1 MKAARSPRA
10 TASAACPMASLLQML
25 MGPWTTYIL
34 WVLQRDGPRR
44 FGELKRAIPGISAK
58 VLTERLR
65 RLEGERVITRSYK
78 ATIPP
83 QVTYAL
89 AERGHDLARVLDSL
103 NEVATRWHADGPTG
117 QVAPTKRG
125 SPAPFPLPAGDRG
138 ARVRVSRAAV
148 AVTPSPPNIARA
160 RPAAISGQPGVV
172 GGRAPDWPRARGA

>member
-1 MKAARSPRA
+1 MKTARLTRV
-10 TASAACPMASLLQML
+10 TAPAACPMATLLQIL

-34 WVLQRDGPRR
+34 WVLRREGPRR

-89 AERGHDLARVLDSL
+89 ADRGDELARVLDSL
-103 NEVATRWHADGPTG
+103 NEVATRWRAEAQSSDATASATAPRRSVEPDRPASTPTANRTRRRG
-117 QVAPTKRG
+117 AAPSG
-125 SPAPFPLPAGDRG
+125 SDRARRPAPVP
-138 ARVRVSRAAV
+138 
-148 AVTPSPPNIARA
+148 
-160 RPAAISGQPGVV
+160 
-172 GGRAPDWPRARGA
+172 

>member
-1 MKAARSPRA
+1 MSAARSPRA
-10 TASAACPMASLLQML
+10 TASTACPMASLLQML

-65 RLEGERVITRSYK
+65 RLEGEQVITRSYK

-103 NEVATRWHADGPTG
+103 NEVATRWHAEAQPNDALASPT
-117 QVAPTKRG
+117 ASRPLSEPT
-125 SPAPFPLPAGDRG
+125 
-138 ARVRVSRAAV
+138 
-148 AVTPSPPNIARA
+148 
-160 RPAAISGQPGVV
+160 RPASAAY
-172 GGRAPDWPRARGA
+172 RE